1 MKLCKVRPDRS
12 TCSACVATQEMFN
25 VVDDCSRCKLNT
37 DTYELLQ
44 IGTGFWSG
52 DYAMVQKDGKITKV
66 SLNSHLCH
74 KHGLMMDMEELQKAC
89 ETLAEEWNKA
99 LEPMEKFAK
108 ALSEAFGRMYGSE
121 EEHRKICTG
130 RKLKS
135 VKRVPDVKMSTYNYK
150 PVVKRNLP
158 YQRRN
163 F

>member
-1 MKLCKVRPDRS
+1 
-12 TCSACVATQEMFN
+12 
-25 VVDDCSRCKLNT
+25 
-37 DTYELLQ
+37 
-44 IGTGFWSG
+44 
-52 DYAMVQKDGKITKV
+52 
-66 SLNSHLCH
+66 
-74 KHGLMMDMEELQKAC
+74 MMTMEKLQKAC
-89 ETLAEEWNKA
+89 ETLAEAWNKA

-121 EEHRKICTG
+121 EKNRKICIG